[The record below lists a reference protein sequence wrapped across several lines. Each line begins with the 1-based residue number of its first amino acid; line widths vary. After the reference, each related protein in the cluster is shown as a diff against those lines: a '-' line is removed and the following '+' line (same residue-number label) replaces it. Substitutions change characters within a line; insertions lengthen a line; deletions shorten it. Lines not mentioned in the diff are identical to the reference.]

1 MEFVDLPST
10 DFDKIYNLTQLSS
23 CSEDRAT
30 IVKYFVMYLAA
41 KIQYALSGHAVR
53 FFEDDNKSANIGAV
67 TYDHLIFKAAVK
79 DHLVWLF
86 PGLLVAVAKH
96 FNSIELNKAKEDCPM
111 HTAEYW

>member
-30 IVKYFVMYLAA
+30 IVTYFVAYLAA
-41 KIQYALSGHAVR
+41 KIQYCLAGNAVR
-53 FFEDDNKSANIGAV
+53 LFEDDWKSANIGAV

-96 FNSIELNKAKEDCPM
+96 FNSTELKKAKGDCPM
-111 HTAEYW
+111 HTHDW